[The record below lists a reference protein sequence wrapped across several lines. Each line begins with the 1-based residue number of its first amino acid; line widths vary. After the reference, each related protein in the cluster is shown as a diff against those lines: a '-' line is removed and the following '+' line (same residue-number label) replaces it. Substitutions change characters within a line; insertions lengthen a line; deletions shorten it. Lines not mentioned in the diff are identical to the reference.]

1 MRDRLRHLVLLTSTL
16 ALLPFHAKADYPER
30 PITMIVAY
38 GAGGQTDVTARSLAP
53 FIEKH
58 LGPGARVITVNKPG
72 AGGEI
77 GFAAL
82 ADAKPDGYTI
92 GFINTPSIQTIPI
105 ERRAR
110 FTLDRLTPLVN
121 IIDDPGV
128 IIVRNDSPYQT
139 LADLVAHAKANPL
152 KVSIASTGVGSD
164 DHLAILALQRQ
175 SKAQFLHI
183 PFTTSIDNY
192 RSMLHGNTAASATN
206 IAEALR
212 GVQTDPVRVLG
223 VMAAARSPMAP
234 NVPTFQE
241 QGYNIVMGSMRGL
254 AAPQGLSDEVKATL
268 VDAITKAAD
277 DPGFRKIA
285 ADTFQPL
292 RVLDPATFSTELKT
306 GDDDFRT
313 LWTEAPWLAR

>member
-1 MRDRLRHLVLLTSTL
+1 MRDRLRHLVLLTGAL
-16 ALLPFHAKADYPER
+16 ALLPFHALADYPEQ

-38 GAGGQTDVTARSLAP
+38 GAGGQTDITARTLAP

-82 ADAKPDGYTI
+82 ADAKSDGYTI
-92 GFINTPSIQTIPI
+92 GFINTPTIQTIPI

-128 IIVRNDSPYQT
+128 IIVRNDSPYKT
-139 LADLVAHAKANPL
+139 LADLVASAKANPL

-192 RSMLHGNTAASATN
+192 RSMLNGNTAASATN

-212 GVQTDPVRVLG
+212 GVQSDPVRVLG

-234 NVPTFQE
+234 KVPTFQE
-241 QGYNIVMGSMRGL
+241 QGYNIVMGSMRGI
-254 AAPQGLSDEVKATL
+254 AAPQGLSDEVKTKL
-268 VDAITKAAD
+268 VDAITKAAN

-285 ADTFQPL
+285 DDTFQPL
-292 RVLDPATFSTELKT
+292 RVLDPATFATELRA
-306 GDDDFRT
+306 GDDDFRA

>member
-1 MRDRLRHLVLLTSTL
+1 MRDRLRRMVLLIGAL
-16 ALLPFHAKADYPER
+16 ASLPLAARAEYPDH

-38 GAGGQTDVTARSLAP
+38 GAGGQTDITARSLAP

-58 LGPGARVITVNKPG
+58 LGNGARVITVNKPG

-92 GFINTPSIQTIPI
+92 GFINTPTIQTIPI

-121 IIDDPGV
+121 IIEDPGV
-128 IIVRNDSPYQT
+128 IIVRNDSPYKT
-139 LADLVAHAKANPL
+139 LSDLVNHAKANPL

-192 RSMLHGNTAASATN
+192 RSMLNGNTAASATN

-212 GVQTDPVRVLG
+212 GVQSDPVRVLG
-223 VMAAARSPMAP
+223 IMATARSPMAP
-234 NVPTFQE
+234 SVPTFQE
-241 QGYNIVMGSMRGL
+241 LGYNIVMGSMRGL
-254 AAPQGLSDEVKATL
+254 AAPQGLPDEIKTKL
-268 VDAITKAAD
+268 VDAIFKAAN
-277 DPGFRKIA
+277 DPGFRKVA
-285 ADTFQPL
+285 EETFQPL
-292 RVLDPATFSTELKT
+292 HILEPNEFTVELHR
-306 GDDDFRT
+306 GDDEFRQ